1 MAGNIKGITIEF
13 AGDTTKLDRS
23 LKDINK
29 ETASLDRELKKVD
42 QALKF
47 NPTNID
53 LWRQKQNLLKEKITQ
68 TSDKLQILKQKQKEM
83 DAKGVDKNSKA
94 YRELQREIITT
105 ESKLK
110 TFKSQLAAVGN
121 VNLRALGEKFKD
133 VGGKIKAAG
142 QQLRAFSRAGAAVV
156 ATLGVITKKSAQWA
170 DDMNTM
176 SKKYSISTDK
186 LQMYSAAAKLVDTD
200 VETITKSHIKL
211 ERSMKQAADGSE
223 KYANAFKDLGV
234 QVTNADGSLRDSD
247 SVWQETIAALGQMT
261 NETERDAAAMQLMG
275 KSATDLNPLIE
286 DGGETYKR
294 VAETMKKYGLDF
306 IDEDVLKRANEFND
320 QLDTIKVLG
329 MVAFQQIGTQLAAYL
344 VPAMQKVV
352 DLTGKIAGW
361 LGQLD
366 PEIVATVGAIAAVV
380 AVASPL
386 LIIIGSV
393 VSAVGSIM
401 TALSSLGGVLA
412 GIGAAVAGISAPV
425 LIIVGAIAALVGL
438 FAACYASSESFRK
451 AVNDLAKEIM
461 DALAPI
467 LKEAVAL
474 FKELF
479 AEVVQTTTSVANSL
493 APVLRQLTPVIAA
506 VVKIVAMGLILQLK
520 MLIANVKLVA
530 SVVRSLAKTFSS
542 AFTSILSKARSV
554 FNTVVGIVKSAMSKI
569 KALLSGQLSFP
580 HIKLPHFKING
591 GFSLNPPSV
600 PSIGVD
606 WYKKGGIFTKP
617 TIAGLGEAGPEGV
630 IPLDT
635 LWQKLDAIAAAASGD
650 DIANAIG
657 TGLALQTNGATM
669 PSAINV
675 VVELDGTKVGQKIV
689 SLYDYTKRAMG

>member
-53 LWRQKQNLLKEKITQ
+53 LWRQKQELLKEKITQ

-110 TFKSQLAAVGN
+110 TFKGQLAAVGN

-200 VETITKSHIKL
+200 VETIAKSHIKL
-211 ERSMKQAADGSE
+211 ERSMAQAADGSE
-223 KYANAFKDLGV
+223 KYANAFKNLGV
-234 QVTNADGSLRDSD
+234 QVTNADGSLRNADT
-247 SVWQETIAALGQMT
+247 VWQETIAALGQMT

-438 FAACYASSESFRK
+438 FAACYANSESFRK

-479 AEVVQTTTSVANSL
+479 AEVVQTATSVANSL

-506 VVKIVAMGLILQLK
+506 VVKMVAMGLILQLK
-520 MLIANVKLVA
+520 MLIANVKTVA
-530 SVVRSLAKTFSS
+530 SVVRSLAKTFAS
-542 AFTSILSKARSV
+542 AFTSISSKAKSV
-554 FNTVVGIVKSAMSKI
+554 FNTVVSIVKSAMSKI

-591 GFSLNPPSV
+591 SFSLNPPSV
-600 PSIGVD
+600 PSIGID